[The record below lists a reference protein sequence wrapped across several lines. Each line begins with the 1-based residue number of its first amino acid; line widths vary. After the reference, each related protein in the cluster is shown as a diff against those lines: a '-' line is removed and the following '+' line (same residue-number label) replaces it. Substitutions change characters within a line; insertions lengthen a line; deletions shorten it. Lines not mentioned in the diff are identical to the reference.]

1 MLESYFVVEKH
12 AKKKKKRFQFRNNI
26 YSTHNVLLSSLKKSL
41 HFRWNTVF
49 IIALNN
55 KLSNLMLTSIIFGF
69 FFFYPR
75 RANFYISEE

>member
-26 YSTHNVLLSSLKKSL
+26 YSTHNVLLSSLKKKAYILDGTQYLLLLSITL
-41 HFRWNTVF
+41 KLDVDF
-49 IIALNN
+49 NN
-55 KLSNLMLTSIIFGF
+55 IWG